1 MQQSPPTIVQQQTYT
16 TSGSNN
22 MPKPGARLSCIIDP
36 TEDALGI
43 STYLSNSE
51 WNGGFSAISKG
62 RFSDFV
68 VHEGTKQ
75 QKETDP

>member
-1 MQQSPPTIVQQQTYT
+1 MQQSPPIIEQQQTC

-22 MPKPGARLSCIIDP
+22 IPKPDERLSCIIDP

-51 WNGGFSAISKG
+51 CNGGFSAISKG

-75 QKETDP
+75 QETDP